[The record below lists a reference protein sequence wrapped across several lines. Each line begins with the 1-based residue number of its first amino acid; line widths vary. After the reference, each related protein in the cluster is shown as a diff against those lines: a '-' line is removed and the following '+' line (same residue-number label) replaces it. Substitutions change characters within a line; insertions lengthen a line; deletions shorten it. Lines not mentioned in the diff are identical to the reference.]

1 VLGPIRQELWWYMP
15 VQYGTGVSGVPDFV
29 GCSRGRFFAVEAKAA
44 GKRPSSLQ
52 AMTMEDIQVADGR
65 VFVISG
71 ERDPE
76 LDALERWLRPL
87 AL

>member
-1 VLGPIRQELWWYMP
+1 
-15 VQYGTGVSGVPDFV
+15 
-29 GCSRGRFFAVEAKAA
+29 
-44 GKRPSSLQ
+44 
-52 AMTMEDIQVADGR
+52 MTMEDIQVADGR